1 MHNVL
6 IDVHVLTITR
16 NVGSILRHLRKPKK
30 RKFLWI
36 DTACIQEK
44 DDEKGTQVR
53 CMSEVYHETAKVH
66 ICVGAELLR
75 RHKSHSLI

>member
-36 DTACIQEK
+36 DTVYIQEEN
-44 DDEKGTQVR
+44 DEKGTQVR
-53 CMSEVYHETAKVH
+53 CMSEV
-66 ICVGAELLR
+66 
-75 RHKSHSLI
+75 